1 MADIH
6 DLYDDVTTGG
16 EGEYVLEHGG
26 AEYTFNVQALT
37 RSRKNEVLS
46 SLPEGYLDPTGLPDE
61 LDPDDV
67 AEMSDK
73 ELMDAIEDAG
83 GDVGALMAGQMLD
96 EAATETVIN
105 AMGDAYSHADL
116 SDSELE
122 NMLRSSQFP
131 DSAFNEMLNRMI
143 EVSTP
148 DEGMRD
154 FRGES

>member
-16 EGEYVLEHGG
+16 SGEYVLEHAGS
-26 AEYTFNVQALT
+26 EYTFDVRALQ
-37 RSRKNEVLS
+37 RSRKNEVLA
-46 SLPEGYLDPTGLPDE
+46 SLPEGFLDPTGIPDG
-61 LDPDDV
+61 LDPD
-67 AEMSDK
+67 EMAAMDDA
-73 ELMDAIEDAG
+73 ELMQAIEDAG
-83 GDVGALMAGQMLD
+83 GDVGELMAGQMLD
-96 EAATETVIN
+96 KQATETVIE
-105 AMGDAYSHADL
+105 AMVDAYDHPDL

-148 DEGMRD
+148 DEGMRN
-154 FRGES
+154 FRSEG

>member
-16 EGEYVLEHGG
+16 SGEYVLEHAGS
-26 AEYTFNVQALT
+26 EYTFEVRALQ
-37 RSRKNEVLS
+37 RSRKNEVLA
-46 SLPEGYLDPTGLPDE
+46 SLPEGFLDPTGIPDD
-61 LDPDDV
+61 LDPD
-67 AEMSDK
+67 EMASMDDA
-73 ELMDAIEDAG
+73 ELMQAIEDAG
-83 GDVGALMAGQMLD
+83 GDVGELMAGQMLD
-96 EAATETVIN
+96 EQATETVIE
-105 AMGDAYSHADL
+105 AMVDAYDHPDL

-148 DEGMRD
+148 DEEMRN
-154 FRGES
+154 FRSES

>member
-16 EGEYVLEHGG
+16 SGEYVLEHAGS
-26 AEYTFNVQALT
+26 EYTFDVRALQ
-37 RSRKNEVLS
+37 RSRKNEVLA
-46 SLPEGYLDPTGLPDE
+46 SLPEGFLDPTGIPDG
-61 LDPDDV
+61 LDPD
-67 AEMSDK
+67 EMAAMDDA
-73 ELMDAIEDAG
+73 ELMQAIEDAG
-83 GDVGALMAGQMLD
+83 GDVGELMAGQMLD
-96 EAATETVIN
+96 KQATETVIE
-105 AMGDAYSHADL
+105 AMVDAYDHPDL

-148 DEGMRD
+148 DEEMRN
-154 FRGES
+154 FRSES